1 VFPRRFPRGRSMT
14 KQLLHA
20 QADVFRLPAPK
31 TGEAVYFD
39 EGRPRDRA
47 PGLALRIRAAGSR
60 KFVFFYRLGGRLL
73 KYTIGDA
80 SGWTLDKARATAR
93 DLRVKVERGENPA
106 VERAS
111 RRADAALLFS
121 AVARDYLDARK
132 PNMKPRSHAECIR
145 HVNKYWKPFHG
156 MAIASID
163 RAAVAARLRII
174 AKDSGAVTADRARS
188 TLSAMFAWA
197 IGEGLCEVNPVTGTN
212 KASDDKPRERLLSDA
227 ELAAIWKAAP
237 ESDYGRIVR
246 LLMLTA
252 QRREEIGALLWS
264 EVDREAALISLPR
277 ERTKNHRSHDVP
289 LSPMALAVLDAIPE
303 REGRALVFG
312 SGQGGYSGW
321 STSKGVLDESARLAE
336 PWTLHDLRRTAATRM
351 ADLGVAPHVIEAILN
366 HVSGHKAGVAGI
378 YNRSTY
384 SAEKRVALE
393 LWTGHLSTIIAQ
405 ADGPRHQAA
414 RAGNTMTTG

>member
-1 VFPRRFPRGRSMT
+1 MT
-14 KQLLHA
+14 KHSLHA
-20 QADVFRLPAPK
+20 QADVFRLPTPK

-47 PGLALRIRAAGSR
+47 PGLALRIRSAGSR

-111 RRADAALLFS
+111 QRADAALLLS
-121 AVARDYLDARK
+121 AVAQDYLDARK
-132 PNMKPRSHAECIR
+132 PNMKPRSHAECVR
-145 HVNKYWKPFHG
+145 HLDRYWKPFHG

-163 RAAVAARLRII
+163 RATVAARLRII
-174 AKDSGAVTADRARS
+174 AKGSGAVAADRARS
-188 TLSAMFAWA
+188 TLSAMFVWA
-197 IGEGLCEVNPVTGTN
+197 IGEGLCEVNPVSGTN

-252 QRREEIGALLWS
+252 QRREEIGSLSWS
-264 EVDREAALISLPR
+264 EIDREAALITLSG
-277 ERTKNHRSHDVP
+277 ERTKNHRPHEVP
-289 LSPMALAVLDAIPE
+289 LSTMALAVLDAVWE

-312 SGQGGYSGW
+312 GGSGGYSGW
-321 STSKGVLDESARLAE
+321 SSSKQALDESAKVTD
-336 PWTLHDLRRTAATRM
+336 WTLHDLRRTAATRM

-366 HVSGHKAGVAGI
+366 HISGQKAGVAGI

-384 SAEKRVALE
+384 SAEKRAALE
-393 LWTGHLSTIIAQ
+393 LWAGHLQTVIAQ
-405 ADGPRHQAA
+405 ADGGNVTKLRQERAA
-414 RAGNTMTTG
+414 RLGAGT